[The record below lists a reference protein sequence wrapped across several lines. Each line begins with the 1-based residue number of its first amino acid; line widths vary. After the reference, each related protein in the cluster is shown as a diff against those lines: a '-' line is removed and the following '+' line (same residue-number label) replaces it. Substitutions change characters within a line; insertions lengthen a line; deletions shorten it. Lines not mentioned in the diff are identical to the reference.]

1 MDTSD
6 VRTRF
11 APSPTGFMH
20 IGNLR
25 TALYAYLFAK
35 KSRGRFILRIEDTDR
50 ERHVEDAVKAIY
62 AVLRLTGLQH
72 DEGPDVGG
80 SCGPYTQSER
90 KHLYE
95 RYAKEL
101 VAGGRA
107 YYCFCTKERLDTLTD
122 DTGNRRYDKRCLHL
136 SKAEVEEKL
145 AAGLPWVIRQNVPQ
159 EGVTTFSDMVYG
171 EISVE
176 NRELHDNVLLKSDGF
191 PTYNFANVVDDHLM
205 AITHVFRGMEY
216 LSSTPNYNMLYDAFG
231 WATPRY
237 VHLPHIMKDKHHKL
251 SKRHGDANVEDF
263 IAKGF
268 LPEAILNYVALLG
281 WNPKSEV
288 EKFTLRE
295 LVQAFDVSGI
305 SKSSAVFDEAK
316 LRWLNAQYL
325 RELPPQ
331 QFHELAAPYYGAIST
346 PVDLNLLSALL
357 QPRVS
362 ALSDIPDAAGFADRF
377 EGYSLA
383 LFDHAGSKSSVALAK
398 EALPA
403 VIASLESLAGWSND
417 ALFGALEQLALQR
430 DLKKKQLLW
439 IVRIAVSGC
448 LSTPGGASEMC
459 ALLGKAQALE
469 RMRQSL
475 SRLRSA

>member
-1 MDTSD
+1 MDAGS

-35 KSRGRFILRIEDTDR
+35 KHQGRFILRIEDTDR
-50 ERHVEDAVKAIY
+50 ERLVEDAVKAIY
-62 AVLRLTGLQH
+62 ATLRLTGLQH

-80 SCGPYTQSER
+80 LHGPYTQSER
-90 KHLYE
+90 RPIYE
-95 RYAKEL
+95 KYAKEL
-101 VAGGRA
+101 VSASRA
-107 YYCFCTKERLDTLTD
+107 YYCFCTKDRLDTLTD
-122 DTGNRRYDKRCLHL
+122 ETGNRRYDKRCLHL
-136 SKAEVEEKL
+136 GKDEVAEKL
-145 AAGLPWVIRQNVPQ
+145 AAGVPWVIRQNVPQ

-205 AITHVFRGMEY
+205 EITHVFRGMEY
-216 LSSTPNYNMLYDAFG
+216 LSSTPNYNMLYEALG
-231 WATPRY
+231 WDTPRY

-288 EKFTLRE
+288 EKFTLPE
-295 LVQAFDVSGI
+295 LTEAFEVSGI
-305 SKSSAVFDEAK
+305 SRSPAIFDEVK
-316 LRWLNAQYL
+316 LRWLNAQYIKAL
-325 RELPPQ
+325 SPQ
-331 QFHELAAPYYGAIST
+331 QLHELATPYYGSLST
-346 PVDLNLLSALL
+346 PVNLTLLSTLL
-357 QPRVS
+357 QPRIS
-362 ALSDIPDAAGFADRF
+362 ALSDIPNAATFIDSF
-377 EGYSLA
+377 EGYSLS
-383 LFDHAGSKSSVALAK
+383 LFDHAGSKSSAALAR
-398 EALPA
+398 ETLPA
-403 VIASLESLAGWSND
+403 VIAALEHLSGWSNE
-417 ALFGALEQLALQR
+417 ALFGVLEQLALQR

-439 IVRIAVSGC
+439 IVRIAASGS

-459 ALLGKAQALE
+459 ALLGKEQTLE

-475 SRLRSA
+475 DRLRNA